1 MNRGMP
7 AKNKRPDLY
16 AVIMAGG
23 AGRRFWPRSRRNKPK
38 QLLAIGTGGPLV
50 RETVER
56 LLPILTQDRIFISCG
71 KDVARRIPGVLPGIV
86 KKNLIIEPVGRDT
99 APCVGLALERLAR
112 LEDLDLERAVVAVL
126 PADHY
131 IGLPGK
137 FRKTLER
144 TTLAA
149 LRSGQIMTIGIVPDR
164 PSSAYG
170 YIQPGAEIS
179 GEKGV
184 FRVRRF
190 VEKPDQRAARRYVAR
205 GYFWNAGMFVFRL
218 DVMRKAF
225 QEHLPQMSAGL
236 SEIGEA
242 LGSRKHKSVIE
253 RVFPGLEKVSL
264 DYGIMEKVKNAAVVP
279 GEFDWCDVGGWDAL
293 YRLMGGDGVKNIA
306 RGPVEFVN
314 SEGCYVEG
322 EKLLALVGVRDL
334 VVVETSD
341 AILVLGKDAEADLK
355 KLTKLLEK
363 KGRKDLL

>member
-1 MNRGMP
+1 
-7 AKNKRPDLY
+7 
-16 AVIMAGG
+16 MAGG
-23 AGRRFWPRSRRNKPK
+23 AGRRFWPLSRRNKPK
-38 QLLAIGTGGPLV
+38 QLLAIGTGEPLV
-50 RETVER
+50 WETVDR
-56 LLPILTQDRIFISCG
+56 LLPMLTHDRIFISCG
-71 KDVARRIPGVLPGIV
+71 RDIARSIPEVLPGIA

-99 APCVGLALERLAR
+99 APCVGLALERLCR
-112 LEDLDLERAVVAVL
+112 LEGADPERSVVAVL

-144 TTLAA
+144 AALAA
-149 LRSGQIMTIGIVPDR
+149 LGSGMIMTIGIVPDR

-190 VEKPDQRAARRYVAR
+190 VEKPDQRTAR
-205 GYFWNAGMFVFRL
+205 GYVSRGYLWNAGMFVFRL

-225 QEHLPQMSAGL
+225 REHLPKTAAGL
-236 SEIGEA
+236 CEIGEA
-242 LGSRKHKSVIE
+242 LGSRKQKSVIE
-253 RVFPGLEKVSL
+253 RVFPGLEKISL

-306 RGPVEFVN
+306 RGPVELVN

-322 EKLLALVGVRDL
+322 KKLLALVGVRDL
-334 VVVETSD
+334 VVVETED
-341 AILVLGKDAEADLK
+341 AILVLGKDAEAELK
-355 KLTKLLEK
+355 KLTDLLEK